1 MALGYDY
8 THIFLLSN
16 TLQIWNYNKNPEDSF
31 RGAKQV
37 SISLDDTQLASE
49 PFVFR
54 KATGIAEF
62 DFGQLISFANYDK
75 VELLLYQFSND

>member
-75 VELLLYQFSND
+75 VAYCYINSA